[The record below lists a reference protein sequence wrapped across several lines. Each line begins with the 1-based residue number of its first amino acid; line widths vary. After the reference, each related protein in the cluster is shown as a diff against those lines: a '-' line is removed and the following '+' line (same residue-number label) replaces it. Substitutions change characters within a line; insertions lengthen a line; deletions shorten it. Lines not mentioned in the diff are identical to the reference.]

1 MLRSDDKIVYITGG
15 TSGMGLATAKLLA
28 ARGAHIVVFS
38 RNAKEADAALKEIQ
52 AARSSDRQRVGWLE
66 ADVAERDQVLAG
78 FARAAQEFGAPDIVI
93 NMAGIGGVAPMIDM
107 SFETFDRIMKINLYG
122 TRHVTEAA
130 LASMRPRGRGKIVLV
145 GSLGGFVPIYGYTAY
160 GTSKFAVVGFAQCLR
175 NELKPLG
182 IDLSCFCPGEVD
194 TPALAAERQST
205 HPATVAM
212 KRIGST
218 MPTEPAVQALL
229 DGVSSNRFL
238 IIPGLK
244 AKLIYWAVRLTP
256 SWLWNTVADLI
267 VARALRGKR

>member
-1 MLRSDDKIVYITGG
+1 
-15 TSGMGLATAKLLA
+15 MGLATAKLLA